1 MTFRPSD
8 DVLDELTNAQQP
20 SQSLEQYNTT
30 NQDDWQHMFSNPNDS
45 DNIWVPG
52 NTSIDSSVVD
62 VPVEE
67 IKAPDLSELLKN
79 TWDNGEI
86 NENVD
91 NQLDNGIQNVES
103 QQLENSENVSLA
115 NSTWQESLNVS
126 NAAENII
133 TQVET
138 EENKSVEVQTQ
149 TIQVQNDEAQND
161 ETTLPQQSE
170 EEEYITPGKLPDVER
185 IAIVSW
191 LEWSINSNL
200 DFLVDNNRL
209 GIVKNYKMLNRLFFR
224 WWTFILSV
232 LIWIASWIVL
242 QVYAGD
248 AESIQMIDDSS
259 IENKN
264 RWVDDTS
271 DKLLSPLVESG
282 IIDIMVPYWSASF
295 DWESFQ
301 TKSNLISYKWIILPQ
316 LSSMDYN
323 SEDFISLEDFDA
335 QNVNRD
341 DIKNLINSL
350 IIKSSNYKKTSNLP
364 NVSDTRWIWNVFQ
377 GKLLDGFSL
386 WCINSN
392 KPTDFVCDK
401 FLDSFNEYGKYYDLV
416 QYSSE
421 ILDLVKD
428 LKNQNKDI
436 EPICK
441 MVNEYVLHAWNT
453 SENLTFVMDYC
464 NVEYSNFY
472 KKMIKFIELENSL
485 WQPELSDKVFDDPDL
500 NAYKLLSAQQS
511 VSRIL
516 DGTSLNESY
525 IESYLTFVQALI
537 NKDKGNNRYLLPIYK
552 DMLYVFN
559 VDELYQKLMKKWK
572 LSSEIKIQID
582 QINNWNIL
590 YGYSS
595 LISQLTTPG
604 IVQKMSD
611 FTGMVTEKL
620 TLEEVFSQYYA
631 MTDRLK
637 IRRAAPISENQIK
650 VQTEMFTDKILSV
663 TNGETLK
670 ITVVLNREGNLLYV
684 DSIKVANQ
692 KKLSDILSIYAEW
705 WNITF
710 YAMLSYIEEQVWMW
724 YDLNPEEEE
733 PQPTI
738 CDELQ
743 ANEDIS
749 IYSCDDSSIL
759 LYKWEVEY
767 NFILSNWILDSYTI
781 SDENLDKM
789 IKDRLDWI
797 MFMKDN
803 TPTIITAIID
813 FTVETQDDT
822 LEKKLDVID
831 QFRIHFKLVPESV
844 ENIDGEN
851 DEFLVKFT
859 IWEFDLQARYNV
871 DTHLLTKVS
880 YVDCDKVLE
889 IRWLTI
895 SVTKDNESQLIE
907 ILNNPKMFLTQV
919 NPAAYRKYQKM
930 CDNQL

>member
-8 DVLDELTNAQQP
+8 DVLDELTNGQQP
-20 SQSLEQYNTT
+20 SQSVDQYNVS
-30 NQDDWQHMFSNPNDS
+30 NQEDWQHMFINPEDS
-45 DNIWVPG
+45 DINWVVENNETNP
-52 NTSIDSSVVD
+52 IMID
-62 VPVEE
+62 VPTEE
-67 IKAPDLSELLKN
+67 VKAPDLSELLKAS
-79 TWDNGEI
+79 WEG
-86 NENVD
+86 
-91 NQLDNGIQNVES
+91 
-103 QQLENSENVSLA
+103 ENSENVVTGINEWND
-115 NSTWQESLNVS
+115 NSWYQQVENV
-126 NAAENII
+126 ENIV
-133 TQVET
+133 VENSEVEEST
-138 EENKSVEVQTQ
+138 NVVNATDNASALDENKNEWL
-149 TIQVQNDEAQND
+149 QVQNVENKEVQMQND
-161 ETTLPQQSE
+161 ESQSAEISLKHQAE
-170 EEEYITPGKLPDVER
+170 EDEYITPGKLPDVER
-185 IAIVSW
+185 WAIVSW
-191 LEWSINSNL
+191 LEGSINSNL

-209 GIVKNYKMLNRLFFR
+209 SIVKNYKILNRLFFR
-224 WWTFILSV
+224 WGIFILSV
-232 LIWIASWIVL
+232 LIWIGSWIVL
-242 QVYAGD
+242 QVKAGS
-248 AESIQMIDDSS
+248 AENIQMINDSL

-264 RWVDDTS
+264 RWVENTS
-271 DKLLSPLVESG
+271 DKLLLPLVESG
-282 IIDIMVPYWSASF
+282 VEIDVKVPYWSASI
-295 DWESFQ
+295 DWTSFQ
-301 TKSNLISYKWIILPQ
+301 TKSNLVSYKWIILPQ

-323 SEDFISLEDFDA
+323 LDNLISLEDFDA
-335 QNVNRD
+335 QKVTRG
-341 DIKNLINSL
+341 DIKDLINSL
-350 IIKSSNYKKTSNLP
+350 IVKSSNYRKTSNLP

-377 GKLLDGFSL
+377 GDLLDGFSL
-386 WCINSN
+386 WCINSD
-392 KPTDFVCDK
+392 KPSDFVCDK

-416 QYSSE
+416 QYSTE
-421 ILDLVKD
+421 VLDLVKI

-441 MVNEYVLHAWNT
+441 MVNDYVLHAGNT
-453 SENLTFVMDYC
+453 TENLTFVMDYC
-464 NVEYSNFY
+464 KAEYSNFY
-472 KKMIKFIELENSL
+472 KKLIKFIELENSL

-511 VSRIL
+511 VYRIL
-516 DGTSLNESY
+516 DGTSLNENY
-525 IESYLTFVQALI
+525 IKSYLSFVQALI
-537 NKDKGNNRYLLPIYK
+537 NKDKGNNRYLAPIYK
-552 DMLYVFN
+552 DLLYVFN

-572 LSSEIKIQID
+572 LSSDIKIQID

-590 YGYSS
+590 YWYSS
-595 LISQLTTPG
+595 LISQLTTPN

-637 IRRAAPISENQIK
+637 IRRATPISENQIK
-650 VQTEMFTDKILSV
+650 VQTEMFTDKILSA

-724 YDLNPEEEE
+724 YDLSPEDEE

-743 ANEDIS
+743 WIEDVS
-749 IYSCDDSSIL
+749 VYSCDDSSIL

-767 NFILSNWILDSYTI
+767 NFVLSGWILNSYTI
-781 SDENLDKM
+781 SDENLDKI

-803 TPTIITAIID
+803 TPTIIAAIID
-813 FTVETQDDT
+813 FTVEVQDDT
-822 LEKKLDVID
+822 LEKKLDIID
-831 QFRIHFKLVPESV
+831 QFRIHFKLIPESV
-844 ENIDGEN
+844 ENIEWEN
-851 DEFLVKFT
+851 DEFLVNFT

-889 IRWLTI
+889 IRWLKI

-907 ILNNPKMFLTQV
+907 ILNNPKMFLAQA

-930 CDNQL
+930 CDD